1 MWFTRELVF
10 LFYYHILEH
19 IKSRKEITVTCA
31 LSLDF
36 GEHYG
41 NRHFFNGLLLSYIK
55 STDCSRR
62 SGYVYANCFMLEIFR
77 EVFQVDINTLF
88 GKKIFFFLEYSSH
101 KKNLADQKLRP
112 FSICSFGKS

>member
-19 IKSRKEITVTCA
+19 IKSMKEITVTCD

-41 NRHFFNGLLLSYIK
+41 NRHFFTGLLLSYIK
-55 STDCSRR
+55 STDGSRR

-77 EVFQVDINTLF
+77 EVLKWTLALFLERKYFSFLNTL
-88 GKKIFFFLEYSSH
+88 IT
-101 KKNLADQKLRP
+101 
-112 FSICSFGKS
+112 